1 MIIRFYW
8 FLMPKLSQEQTQ
20 QRRARILDAA
30 ERCFSRDGFHRTTM
44 QAICKDAGISAGAL
58 YLYFPS
64 KEALIEGLTLRDRDE
79 VVAQFAAARGG
90 GDFLA
95 LVGALL
101 QTCIFD
107 QPPGKVALCIQIGA
121 EATRNPAIA
130 QTMLLFDAE
139 IGDSLRQFLS
149 EAQAAGQIEP
159 QAPLDEIVA
168 AMTLI
173 SDGLIWR
180 RALDPALDPAR
191 VLPHILSMV
200 ATLVRPKSSTR
211 NETAP

>member
-1 MIIRFYW
+1 
-8 FLMPKLSQEQTQ
+8 MPKLSDEQTEK
-20 QRRARILDAA
+20 RRARILDAA

-44 QAICKDAGISAGAL
+44 QAICRDAGISAGAL

-64 KEALIEGLTLRDRDE
+64 KEALIEGLTSRDRDE
-79 VVAQFAAARGG
+79 VVAQFAAVRGG

-95 LVGALL
+95 LVAALL
-101 QTCIFD
+101 QNCIFN
-107 QPPGKVALCIQIGA
+107 QPPGKAALCIQIGA

-173 SDGLIWR
+173 SDGLFWR
-180 RALDPALDPAR
+180 RAVDPAFDPAR
-191 VLPHILSMV
+191 VLPQILAMV
-200 ATLVRPKSSTR
+200 AVLVQPHSLSRH
-211 NETAP
+211 ETA